1 MQASAAPSTR
11 AKANKGTPYSSPRAL
26 CAWPTRRPC
35 RRRAQLCPAGECLAA
50 FLDDV
55 YLVTTLS
62 RAREALDV
70 RHDLPRD
77 VGGSC
82 RHNWGKTR
90 ATTALELR
98 RILAWKS
105 LGLVCR
111 AGTQTRPSVG
121 LSLLVRPSGIRSSSP
136 PTPTRQVRLLHELP
150 MLPDL
155 QCT

>member
-70 RHDLPRD
+70 VTTSLETWAGVAATIGAKPGLQPRWSF
-77 VGGSC
+77 GASW
-82 RHNWGKTR
+82 HGK
-90 ATTALELR
+90 A
-98 RILAWKS
+98 
-105 LGLVCR
+105 
-111 AGTQTRPSVG
+111 
-121 LSLLVRPSGIRSSSP
+121 
-136 PTPTRQVRLLHELP
+136 
-150 MLPDL
+150 
-155 QCT
+155 